1 MYGKHTTVK
10 VPKTKTNNKPWRQ
23 QERNDILLMRIDFTS
38 QIMEAK
44 EVAQCISRAEKQNY
58 QPRMLC
64 SAKISFRN
72 EGEIKTLSKE
82 VKLRAFVTRRL
93 ILKQWLKGSSL
104 YRKEM
109 IKKES

>member
-1 MYGKHTTVK
+1 
-10 VPKTKTNNKPWRQ
+10 
-23 QERNDILLMRIDFTS
+23 
-38 QIMEAK
+38 
-44 EVAQCISRAEKQNY
+44 
-58 QPRMLC
+58 MLC